1 MRYLEVLVLVPLVK
15 DGAVATVSVVE
26 KVNEG
31 GEGVVQ
37 HAASGGKRGGPQ
49 ELSKVRASSQQR
61 ASVPWCH
68 D

>member
-1 MRYLEVLVLVPLVK
+1 MTETVLVAI

-49 ELSKVRASSQQR
+49 ELSKARVASQQR
-61 ASVPWCH
+61 ASVAGCN